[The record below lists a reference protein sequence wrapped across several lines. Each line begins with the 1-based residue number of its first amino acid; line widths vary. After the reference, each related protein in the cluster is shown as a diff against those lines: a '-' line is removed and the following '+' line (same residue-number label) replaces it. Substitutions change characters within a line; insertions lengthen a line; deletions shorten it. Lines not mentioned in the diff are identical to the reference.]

1 MHRSQVIRKYSS
13 NSFSPKVKM
22 EMGGGGI
29 EKLRKNYINFDVR
42 LNRLSLSPSLQSLR
56 IFISFIPKIIRNSF
70 FFLSLFTYV
79 VVVAGTF
86 FLLRVRLSWT
96 QNVYDLKLF
105 RITENK
111 IYRQWKTECGTK
123 LKKKKIK
130 HNYCVKAKRRRWNKK
145 WNGLPR
151 TFWRKSTN
159 VYRFKWWAIVRMNEI

>member
-1 MHRSQVIRKYSS
+1 MRKKGEKKI
-13 NSFSPKVKM
+13 NQNKCIEVKWS
-22 EMGGGGI
+22 ENIQAIHSARKLKWRWGGGI

-123 LKKKKIK
+123 LKKKK
-130 HNYCVKAKRRRWNKK
+130 N
-145 WNGLPR
+145 
-151 TFWRKSTN
+151 
-159 VYRFKWWAIVRMNEI
+159 